1 MNPTESKEPFT
12 SSVITVMP
20 PGTAQNFQIIFSY
33 PNIHMSQKKI
43 QNRYLQKYR
52 GTQSTWES
60 LQ

>member
-20 PGTAQNFQIIFSY
+20 PGTTQNFQVIFSY

-43 QNRYLQKYR
+43 QNRYPHKYR
-52 GTQSTWES
+52 GT
-60 LQ
+60 